1 MLAMIYWIY
10 LNRMNISKEKLLN
23 TLKSGIFFHDI
34 PDNFIQWIIDR
45 SQILQFQTDALI
57 YEKDAAAEKFFFLI
71 SGNVSLFLEEGD
83 DQYLINSYQP
93 GNYFGFEVLSK
104 KGMRVTS
111 AKATS
116 TVLVLAVP
124 LRMIQRI
131 MEEFPFFEVQF
142 DLQLQSLDFLL
153 KKSMDWLQE
162 EESVHYINRE
172 HPLILFTR
180 MLRPVILMLALLAL
194 TGILFNAGVIPP
206 DVVLWLGSILGVSG
220 VGWAIWNAF
229 DWMNDYYVITNQRVV
244 FLEKIALIY
253 DSRKETPLSA
263 ILSITK
269 QKPLLGRLYRYGDV
283 VLRTFTGLVKFQN
296 VAYVEAV
303 SAIVE
308 EQWLN
313 HKEKLAAEE
322 AEDPETYLRNHMQGK
337 HFNENGSQSKQ
348 APTTTED
355 TLSSVYYPD
364 LFSRLLR
371 LRKVENNTIIYRTH
385 WFVFIRKTI
394 LPFLGIATCLVFL
407 LAPTYGWFGLVPE
420 GTSLYHDILLGVII
434 FMSIWWIYA
443 VIDWRNDY
451 FLITPEQIVDVDKKP
466 LGMEERRS
474 APIRNIQTIEYKRQS
489 IFGLLFNFGTVFI
502 RVGDVEFTFD
512 YVPHPSYVQ
521 QEIYTR
527 FQRIKDREK
536 KQNAAMNNERLANWM
551 DAYHKVIHTQDT
563 LPNGEEE
570 DLD

>member
-1 MLAMIYWIY
+1 MLTMIYWIY
-10 LNRMNISKEKLLN
+10 LNRMNISKEKLFN
-23 TLKSGIFFHDI
+23 TLKNGIFFRDI

-45 SQILQFQTDALI
+45 SQILRFQTDALI

-71 SGNVSLFLEEGD
+71 SGNVSLFLEEED
-83 DQYLINSYQP
+83 VQYLINSYQP
-93 GNYFGFEVLSK
+93 GSYFGFEVISK
-104 KGMRVTS
+104 KGVRMTS
-111 AKATS
+111 AKATD
-116 TVLVLAVP
+116 TTLVLAVP
-124 LRMIQRI
+124 MRLIQRI
-131 MEEFPFFEVQF
+131 IEEYPFFEVQF
-142 DLQLQSLDFLL
+142 DLQLQSLEFLL
-153 KKSMDWLQE
+153 KKPMDWLQDD
-162 EESVHYINRE
+162 ESVHYINRE
-172 HPLILFTR
+172 HSLILISR

-194 TGILFNAGVIPP
+194 TGILFNARVIPA
-206 DVVLWLGSILGVSG
+206 DLVLWMSSILGVLG
-220 VGWAIWNAF
+220 VGWAVWNAF

-263 ILSITK
+263 ILSITR

-283 VLRTFTGLVKFQN
+283 LMRTFTGLVKFRN
-296 VAYVEAV
+296 VAYAEAV

-313 HKEKLAAEE
+313 HKEKLAEEE
-322 AEDPETYLRNHMQGK
+322 AEDPETFLRKHMQSAPSG
-337 HFNENGSQSKQ
+337 EVDLQSKQ
-348 APTTTED
+348 APADAED
-355 TLSSVYYPD
+355 TLSSTYVPD

-394 LPFLGIATCLVFL
+394 LPFLGIAASLIFQ
-407 LAPTYGWFGLVPE
+407 LAPTYGWFGMVPE
-420 GTSLYHDILLGVII
+420 GTAIYRDVLLGVCI
-434 FMSIWWIYA
+434 FMGIWWIYA

-466 LGMEERRS
+466 LGMEERRA

-536 KQNAAMNNERLANWM
+536 KETRVLNNERLVTWM

-563 LPNGEEE
+563 LQNGEEE
-570 DLD
+570 RSD

>member
-1 MLAMIYWIY
+1 MLTMIYWIY
-10 LNRMNISKEKLLN
+10 LNRMNISKEKLFN
-23 TLKSGIFFHDI
+23 TLKNGIFFHDI

-45 SQILQFQTDALI
+45 SQILRFQTDALI

-71 SGNVSLFLEEGD
+71 SGNVSIFLEEED
-83 DQYLINSYQP
+83 VQYLINSYQP
-93 GNYFGFEVLSK
+93 GSYFGFEVISK
-104 KGMRVTS
+104 KGVRMTS
-111 AKATS
+111 AKATD
-116 TVLVLAVP
+116 TTLVLAVP
-124 LRMIQRI
+124 MRLIQRI
-131 MEEFPFFEVQF
+131 IEEYPFFEVQF
-142 DLQLQSLDFLL
+142 DLQLQSLEFLL
-153 KKSMDWLQE
+153 KKPMDWLQDD
-162 EESVHYINRE
+162 ESVHYISRE
-172 HPLILFTR
+172 HSFILISR

-194 TGILFNAGVIPP
+194 TGILFNARVIPA
-206 DVVLWLGSILGVSG
+206 DLVLWMGSILGVLG
-220 VGWAIWNAF
+220 VGWAVWNAF

-263 ILSITK
+263 ILSITR

-283 VLRTFTGLVKFQN
+283 LLRTFTGLVKFRN
-296 VAYVEAV
+296 VAYAEAV

-313 HKEKLAAEE
+313 HKEKLAEEE
-322 AEDPETYLRNHMQGK
+322 AEDPETFLRKHMQSEPSG
-337 HFNENGSQSKQ
+337 EVDLQSKKAQ
-348 APTTTED
+348 VDAED
-355 TLSSVYYPD
+355 TLSSTYVPD

-394 LPFLGIATCLVFL
+394 LPFLGIATSLIFQF
-407 LAPTYGWFGLVPE
+407 APAYGWFGMVPE
-420 GTSLYHDILLGVII
+420 VTAIYRDILLGVCI
-434 FMSIWWIYA
+434 FMGIWWIYA
-443 VIDWRNDY
+443 AIDWRNDY

-466 LGMEERRS
+466 LGMEERRA

-536 KQNAAMNNERLANWM
+536 KETRVLNNERLVTWM

-563 LPNGEEE
+563 LQNGEEE
-570 DLD
+570 RSD